1 MGLLTVLLTFLVL
14 LFVGL
19 GEGQQPVV
27 NLQEVAHQAVCHRL
41 LFAALSQHSQRG
53 ADQVSADPR
62 EGGLRAVRVSYAW
75 SPHRACSNRNQSGN
89 LVPGHQ
95 TD

>member
-14 LFVGL
+14 LSVGL

-27 NLQEVAHQAVCHRL
+27 DLQEAAHQAVCHRL
-41 LFAALSQHSQRG
+41 LSAALSQHSCRG
-53 ADQVSADPR
+53 ADQVFADPR
-62 EGGLRAVRVSYAW
+62 DGGLPAAGVSGAW
-75 SPHRACSNRNQSGN
+75 SPRGACSDRNQPGS
-89 LVPGHQ
+89 LVPRHQ